1 MAQDKDLKTPNVPPL
16 RFPGFTDKWKRIK
29 VSELLDFYST
39 NSLSWDMLNYDGGE
53 IKNLHYGLIH
63 SGLPTLVD
71 VSKDSFPFVNEA
83 STPKKYTLCKE
94 GDVAFAD
101 ASEDTNEVGK
111 VVEFLNTNGE
121 NIISGLHTIHGRDKS
136 DMTVTGFKGYAFS
149 SMPFHHQIRRI
160 AQGTKIYSISTK
172 TFDEVYIGVPTK
184 DEQAKIARLLQLLD
198 ERIATQNKI
207 IEDLKK
213 LKSAI
218 IDKLLGRVQ
227 TAQSD
232 RMVKLGEIGKFTR
245 GLTYSAEDIVEDG
258 GIVVVRAN
266 NLSNGEAVNF
276 YNEIVRVDKPI
287 SGSQL
292 LKYGDMVI
300 CMANGSSAL
309 VGKASYY
316 NETTDSIATI
326 GAFCGIYRSDKKIV
340 RWLLQTNKYKR
351 VIHRS
356 LQGGNGAIANL
367 TPNDILGLSFII
379 PKQEPSIVELL
390 QGFDE
395 KLDIE
400 ISLLHSLQKEKQYLL
415 SQMFI

>member
-1 MAQDKDLKTPNVPPL
+1 MVQDKNQKTLNVPPL
-16 RFPGFTDKWKRIK
+16 RFTGFTDEWKR
-29 VSELLDFYST
+29 ST
-39 NSLSWDMLNYDGGE
+39 LKDYLIENKERNSRGE
-53 IKNLHYGLIH
+53 F
-63 SGLPTLVD
+63 
-71 VSKDSFPFVNEA
+71 SKDEVLSVSGDKGIVNQIQLLGRSYAGQSVLPYHIVRRNNIVYTKSPLSEFPYGIVKMNRGKDGIVSTLYAVYSVLDSADPSFIEYYFASKDRTNRYFKPIVRIGAKHDMKIGNTEVLENQVNFPDKTEQCRI
-83 STPKKYTLCKE
+83 S
-94 GDVAFAD
+94 
-101 ASEDTNEVGK
+101 
-111 VVEFLNTNGE
+111 EFLE
-121 NIISGLHTIHGRDKS
+121 LI
-136 DMTVTGFKGYAFS
+136 
-149 SMPFHHQIRRI
+149 
-160 AQGTKIYSISTK
+160 
-172 TFDEVYIGVPTK
+172 
-184 DEQAKIARLLQLLD
+184 D
-198 ERIATQNKI
+198 ERIDTQNKI

-218 IDKLLGRVQ
+218 IDNLLGRVQ
-227 TAQSD
+227 TDESD

-258 GIVVVRAN
+258 GIVVARAN
-266 NLSNGEAVNF
+266 NLSNGEAVNL

-287 SGSQL
+287 SDSQL

-351 VIHRS
+351 AIHKS

-379 PKQEPSIVELL
+379 PKQEPSIVVLL

>member
-1 MAQDKDLKTPNVPPL
+1 M

-218 IDKLLGRVQ
+218 S
-227 TAQSD
+227 AQLYEGHYITD
-232 RMVKLGEIGKFTR
+232 
-245 GLTYSAEDIVEDG
+245 
-258 GIVVVRAN
+258 N
-266 NLSNGEAVNF
+266 SNGW
-276 YNEIVRVDKPI
+276 
-287 SGSQL
+287 
-292 LKYGDMVI
+292 
-300 CMANGSSAL
+300 
-309 VGKASYY
+309 
-316 NETTDSIATI
+316 
-326 GAFCGIYRSDKKIV
+326 KIV
-340 RWLLQTNKYKR
+340 RLGDITENFSIRNKNSGSYPMYSVTNTSGFSPQHEVFEGKEIKDEDISIYKIIHKGEFAYNPARINVGSIGRYDGEAPCMISSLYVCFRPTAEVDSDWLLYY
-351 VIHRS
+351 
-356 LQGGNGAIANL
+356 LQSAKKIYQYGIFGEGGVRIYLFYPNFSRIEALLPPLKVQKEIAS
-367 TPNDILGLSFII
+367 ILKSFNRKI
-379 PKQEPSIVELL
+379 KLDELL
-390 QGFDE
+390 LSKYQE
-395 KLDIE
+395 
-400 ISLLHSLQKEKQYLL
+400 QKKFLL
-415 SQMFI
+415 SNMFI

>member
-1 MAQDKDLKTPNVPPL
+1 MAQDKDQKTLNVPPL
-16 RFPGFTDKWKRIK
+16 RFPSFTDEWKR
-29 VSELLDFYST
+29 ST
-39 NSLSWDMLNYDGGE
+39 LKDYLIENKERNSRGE
-53 IKNLHYGLIH
+53 F
-63 SGLPTLVD
+63 
-71 VSKDSFPFVNEA
+71 SKDEVLSVSGDKGIVNQIQLLGRSYAGQSVMPYHIVRRNNIVYTKSPLSEFPYGIVKMNRGKDGIVSTLYAVYSVLDSADSSFIEYYFASKDRTNRYFKPIVRIGAKHDMKIGNTEVLENQVNFPDKTEQCRI
-83 STPKKYTLCKE
+83 S
-94 GDVAFAD
+94 
-101 ASEDTNEVGK
+101 
-111 VVEFLNTNGE
+111 EFLE
-121 NIISGLHTIHGRDKS
+121 LI
-136 DMTVTGFKGYAFS
+136 
-149 SMPFHHQIRRI
+149 
-160 AQGTKIYSISTK
+160 
-172 TFDEVYIGVPTK
+172 
-184 DEQAKIARLLQLLD
+184 D
-198 ERIATQNKI
+198 ERIDTQNKI

-213 LKSAI
+213 LKSAL
-218 IDKLLGRVQ
+218 IDSLLGRVQ
-227 TAQSD
+227 TDESD

-258 GIVVVRAN
+258 GIVVARAN
-266 NLSNGEAVNF
+266 NLSNGEAVNL

-287 SGSQL
+287 SDSQL

-326 GAFCGIYRSDKKIV
+326 GAFCGIYRSDRKIV

-351 VIHRS
+351 AIHKS

-379 PKQEPSIVELL
+379 PKQEPSIVVLL